1 MEMIRNILHI
11 ARKFIVSF
19 FLLTLLLG
27 LPTNSA
33 FAEGVAT
40 DPSDKL
46 EQELLLSM
54 PAETENPNFTI
65 TFTDPSGAG
74 VFLTIDGKDEVEIK
88 NPYTLPSLGIGKHS
102 LKFRFTDKSGSEQS
116 VEDSI
121 VITPRPT
128 EISAPEIVE
137 GKIRVSGNAVAL
149 ADVLLFISGGKLT
162 ERGKTT
168 VGEDGKW
175 VHTFDGEFTPGV
187 YTIVGYVKK
196 GGFASAFSEPKT
208 FQIDDGT
215 PEPVENIENPQS
227 TAFSI
232 ADFTV
237 ADFSVRQIASDVKN
251 NPESAIFIGAF
262 LLLGIITGMLLVS
275 IFTRGRDKSTEKM
288 LKEVFASKSKTPEK
302 TKDAKGENEKESI
315 KNKLSKSEV
324 KAEKGAKDKEHI
336 EIDLEKERKSEK
348 KEEQKPQSEAEKKK
362 ESAEVEKITKKLE
375 ESNRE
380 EGNDD
385 EKDRSKE
392 EEKKESL
399 TEKLKKAE
407 IEFSK
412 DEFLKEYK
420 AFDPDPKKG
429 GTKGE
434 DAARTEKGKDKTASK
449 KDAAEK
455 AKPKEKRSGG
465 KTSSKGGSEKEDRN
479 IKITLT
485 SDY

>member
-27 LPTNSA
+27 LPTNRA

-116 VEDSI
+116 VEHSI

-128 EISAPEIVE
+128 VISAPEIVE
-137 GKIRVSGNAVAL
+137 GKIRVSGDAVAL
-149 ADVLLFISGGKLT
+149 ADVLLFISGGKLV

-175 VHTFDGEFTPGV
+175 VHTFEGEFTPGV

-208 FQIDDGT
+208 FQIDDGN
-215 PEPVENIENPQS
+215 PEQVENIQDPQD

-237 ADFSVRQIASDVKN
+237 SDFSLRQIASDVKN
-251 NPESAIFIGAF
+251 NPESGIFVGAF
-262 LLLGIITGMLLVS
+262 LLLGIIIGMLLLS

-288 LKEVFASKSKTPEK
+288 WKEVFASKNKTQEK
-302 TKDAKGENEKESI
+302 PKGVKGEDDMESI
-315 KNKLSKSEV
+315 KNKLSKREV
-324 KAEKGAKDKEHI
+324 KAEQVVKDKEHI
-336 EIDLEKERKSEK
+336 EIDLENSGKSEQQEK
-348 KEEQKPQSEAEKKK
+348 QKAQSEDEKKRGSNEIK
-362 ESAEVEKITKKLE
+362 KITKKSEDSNPKEVSDE
-375 ESNRE
+375 EN
-380 EGNDD
+380 
-385 EKDRSKE
+385 DRSKD
-392 EEKKESL
+392 KDSKESL

-412 DEFLKEYK
+412 DEFLMEYK
-420 AFDPDPKKG
+420 AFDPDPKK
-429 GTKGE
+429 E
-434 DAARTEKGKDKTASK
+434 VEKRENVSK
-449 KDAAEK
+449 SVKSKEK
-455 AKPKEKRSGG
+455 ATPKKGAPEKTKPKEKRSGG